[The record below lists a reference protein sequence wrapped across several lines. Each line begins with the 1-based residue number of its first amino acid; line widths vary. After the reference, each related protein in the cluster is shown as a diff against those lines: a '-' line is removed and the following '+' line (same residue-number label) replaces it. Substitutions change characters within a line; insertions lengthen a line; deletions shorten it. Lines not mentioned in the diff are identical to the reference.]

1 MDKDAARIEDL
12 EEALRRIV
20 TVVADARCYP
30 GVIDRDLAVI
40 NIALDSLGLDMVPFP
55 AWH

>member
-1 MDKDAARIEDL
+1 MGDADRIEDL

-20 TVVADARCYP
+20 TVIGDTNIYP

-40 NIALDSLGLDMVPFP
+40 NIALDALGLDTIPLP